1 MEHAHFDFTKKEYI
15 KKNRCQPK
23 RLYQCTNTSQRQ
35 DILFK
40 EQTVFKI
47 MHFVKQFL
55 FDHEN

>member
-47 MHFVKQFL
+47 IHF
-55 FDHEN
+55 